1 MTREGATV
9 CARGTPYAGHEG
21 HVVRV
26 GYFPERRISEERI
39 VVGGGHGDVTPD
51 AGAKGFTTI
60 GEICAFVGSGD
71 CELEE
76 CRSLEAGSIVAISG
90 LVILCILLDSFR

>member
-1 MTREGATV
+1 MAIYYGQVSRTYHLSRCEAGES
-9 CARGTPYAGHEG
+9 ARAGE
-21 HVVRV
+21 
-26 GYFPERRISEERI
+26 
-39 VVGGGHGDVTPD
+39 
-51 AGAKGFTTI
+51 AGFTTI
-60 GEICAFVGSGD
+60 GEISALVGSGD